1 MRGHISWQP
10 IETAPQNSFD
20 MVYVWTVSQFSTD
33 DPDGHDERVAAMWYS
48 DWQEL
53 PDGRYQKL
61 QAARH
66 FDGKWLNEFNTPLVG
81 KPVAWFRVSAP
92 DLLLEEV

>member
-1 MRGHISWQP
+1 MSHINWQP
-10 IETAPQNSFD
+10 IETAPLNCFD
-20 MVYVWTVSQFSTD
+20 LIYVWTISTD
-33 DPDGHDERVAAMWYS
+33 DRAEQVAAMWYS

-53 PDGRYQKL
+53 PDGRYQKM

-66 FDGKWLNEFNTPLVG
+66 FDGKWLNEFNTPLIG

-92 DLLLEEV
+92 AMMLEDV